1 MKKVEEKEE
10 KEEKA
15 MRPLLLGAGE
25 DPASGS
31 LRVFARQFGLFIP
44 SGE

>member
-1 MKKVEEKEE
+1 MEE

-15 MRPLLLGAGE
+15 MRPLLLAGAGE
-25 DPASGS
+25 DLASGS
-31 LRVFARQFGLFIP
+31 LRVFASQLGLFIP

>member
-1 MKKVEEKEE
+1 MKKVEE

-31 LRVFARQFGLFIP
+31 LRVLVSQLGLFIP